1 MKKNYLSLILI
12 LLCISK
18 ISFAKEIKQIS
29 FVKNYIFTTE
39 EMDSTKFII
48 DSLSQKLLMLDS
60 INSSIKFQYDSLTNL
75 IDNKNQ
81 EIENLKE
88 RIYFADTCIVK
99 LSNLRLYLPFN
110 KEKVNEAIKS
120 FDKIY
125 SPKLKEDM
133 SIILTLLKNYEH
145 YYKEFLSIIEEAQKD
160 DKNRNN
166 IFNIEDYKNKY
177 KYKIENMS
185 YYINY
190 YNGDW
195 KIIYLNKQI
204 DRALKI
210 LEEHSDSKIANF
222 NFLIK
227 ELKEQ

>member
-1 MKKNYLSLILI
+1 MKKHCLSLILI

-18 ISFAKEIKQIS
+18 ISFAKEIQQIS
-29 FVKNYIFTTE
+29 FVKNYIFISE

-60 INSSIKFQYDSLTNL
+60 INNSIKFQYDSLTNL
-75 IDNKNQ
+75 IDNKDQ

-125 SPKLKEDM
+125 SSKLKEDM

-166 IFNIEDYKNKY
+166 IFNIDDYKNKY

-204 DRALKI
+204 DKALKI
-210 LEEHSDSKIANF
+210 LEEHSDSKKANF
-222 NFLIK
+222 NSLIK

>member
-1 MKKNYLSLILI
+1 MKRNYLPLILI

-18 ISFAKEIKQIS
+18 ISFAKEIQQIP

-60 INSSIKFQYDSLTNL
+60 INNSIKFQYDSLINL
-75 IDNKNQ
+75 IDNKDQ

-125 SPKLKEDM
+125 SSKLKEDM

-166 IFNIEDYKNKY
+166 IFNIDDYKNKY

-204 DRALKI
+204 DKALKI
-210 LEEHSDSKIANF
+210 LEEHSDSKKANF
-222 NFLIK
+222 NSLIN

>member
-1 MKKNYLSLILI
+1 
-12 LLCISK
+12 LCISK
-18 ISFAKEIKQIS
+18 ISFAKEIQQIP
-29 FVKNYIFTTE
+29 FVKNYTSISE

-60 INSSIKFQYDSLTNL
+60 INNSIKFQYDSLINL
-75 IDNKNQ
+75 IDNKDQ

-125 SPKLKEDM
+125 SSKLKEDM

-204 DRALKI
+204 DKALKI

>member
-18 ISFAKEIKQIS
+18 ISFAKEIQQIP
-29 FVKNYIFTTE
+29 FVKNYTSISE

-60 INSSIKFQYDSLTNL
+60 INNSIKFQYDSLINL
-75 IDNKNQ
+75 IDNKDQ

-125 SPKLKEDM
+125 SSKLKEDM

-204 DRALKI
+204 DKALKI

>member
-1 MKKNYLSLILI
+1 MKKHCLSLILI

-18 ISFAKEIKQIS
+18 ISFAKEIQQIS
-29 FVKNYIFTTE
+29 FVKNYIFISE

-60 INSSIKFQYDSLTNL
+60 INNSIKFQYDSLTNL
-75 IDNKNQ
+75 I
-81 EIENLKE
+81 EENLKE

-125 SPKLKEDM
+125 SSKLKEDM

-166 IFNIEDYKNKY
+166 IFNIDDYKNKY

-204 DRALKI
+204 DKALKI
-210 LEEHSDSKIANF
+210 LEEHSDSKKANF
-222 NFLIK
+222 NSLIK

>member
-1 MKKNYLSLILI
+1 MKKHCLSLILI

-18 ISFAKEIKQIS
+18 ISFAKEIQQIS
-29 FVKNYIFTTE
+29 FIKNYIFISE

-60 INSSIKFQYDSLTNL
+60 INNSIKFQYDSLTNL
-75 IDNKNQ
+75 IDNKDQ

-125 SPKLKEDM
+125 SSKLKEDM

-166 IFNIEDYKNKY
+166 IFNIDDYKNKY

-204 DRALKI
+204 DKALKI
-210 LEEHSDSKIANF
+210 LEEHSDSKKANF
-222 NFLIK
+222 NSLIK